1 MSLTASF
8 GTLSSFFVV
17 SEMKSSIHKRQ
28 YHPYIPLAFHLRILP
43 EKLTQQLPRS
53 TKHYWRKKD
62 LQQLTGYELAIEQQS
77 TLNTLSVI
85 ASNKHLLTINK
96 VLIKII
102 ALSRY
107 ISKNIQGIRA
117 GRTPI
122 VNCFIKQV
130 NSISPVM
137 GLRKTLH
144 WCKFSYAQWRRLLNK
159 QLCARSPFQL
169 CRRKHPAQLL
179 NQEINVLTNTC
190 IDPAYAAWPLSSVY
204 HHLVRTGQLYCS
216 LSSFY
221 KYCAKLVS
229 RPSLSLS
236 RRKNHSTGI
245 RAENPLQIL
254 HADITLFRNTDG
266 ALSYI
271 YFIQDNHSRS
281 ILQYAVSDQKKA
293 STLIELIRKV
303 YHQYLLP
310 SSSAFVLLT
319 DGGTENQS
327 VSKHFADTLPPLE
340 HLIAQK
346 DIIFSNAMI
355 EHLNK
360 TIKYRYLYQQP
371 IHNRQHLEKILEQAV
386 LNYNNR
392 PVHILQGLTPLE
404 VLHHHAPDLP
414 NIKENIQKALKNRI
428 NINKAGDCC
437 I

>member
-1 MSLTASF
+1 
-8 GTLSSFFVV
+8 
-17 SEMKSSIHKRQ
+17 MKTSIHKRQ
-28 YHPYIPLAFHLRILP
+28 YHPFIPFAFHLRILP
-43 EKLTQQLPRS
+43 EKATQQVPRS
-53 TKHYWRKKD
+53 TRHYWSKKD
-62 LQQLTGYELAIEQQS
+62 LQQLAGYEFAIQQQDVLHTLA
-77 TLNTLSVI
+77 VI
-85 ASNKHLLTINK
+85 ASNKHLITVNK
-96 VLIKII
+96 ALIKII
-102 ALSRY
+102 AISRY
-107 ISKNIQGIRA
+107 INKNAQSIRS
-117 GRTPI
+117 GRTHI
-122 VNCFIKQV
+122 VNCFINQV
-130 NSISPVM
+130 NRISKVM

-144 WCKFSYAQWRRLLNK
+144 WCKFSYVQWQRLLNK
-159 QLCARSPFQL
+159 KVCTNSPFQL

-179 NQEINVLTNTC
+179 NREIILLTSTC
-190 IDPAYAAWPLSSVY
+190 NDPVYAAWPLSSIY
-204 HHLVRTGQLYCS
+204 HQLIRTGLLYCS

-229 RPSLSLS
+229 RPSLPHS
-236 RRKNHSTGI
+236 RRKNHCQGI

-254 HADITLFRNTDG
+254 HADITLFRTTDG

-271 YFIQDNHSRS
+271 YFIQDNRSRS
-281 ILQYAVSDQKKA
+281 ILQYAVSDQKIA

-303 YHQYLLP
+303 YHQYLAP
-310 SSSAFVLLT
+310 ASSPFVLLT

-327 VSKHFADTLPPLE
+327 VSKHFDNALPTLE

-371 IHNRQHLEKILEQAV
+371 IHNRQHLEKMLEQAV

-404 VLHHHAPDLP
+404 VLKNNAPDLTRT
-414 NIKENIQKALKNRI
+414 KENIHIAVRKRI

-437 I
+437 L

>member
-1 MSLTASF
+1 MRL
-8 GTLSSFFVV
+8 FVV
-17 SEMKSSIHKRQ
+17 SDMKTSLHKRQ
-28 YHPYIPLAFHLRILP
+28 YHPYIPFAFHLRILP
-43 EKLTQQLPRS
+43 EKAAQQLPRS
-53 TKHYWRKKD
+53 TRHYWRKKD
-62 LQQLTGYELAIEQQS
+62 LQKLAGYEFAIQQQDI
-77 TLNTLSVI
+77 LNTVAVI
-85 ASNKHLLTINK
+85 ASNKHLIAVNK
-96 VLIKII
+96 ALIKMI
-102 ALSRY
+102 AISRY
-107 ISKNIQGIRA
+107 ISKNAQGIRS
-117 GRTPI
+117 GRTHI
-122 VNCFIKQV
+122 VNCFINQV
-130 NSISPVM
+130 NHISKVM

-159 QLCARSPFQL
+159 QLCAKSPFQL

-179 NQEINVLTNTC
+179 NREISVLTGTC
-190 IDPAYAAWPLSSVY
+190 NDPAFAAWPLSSIY

-221 KYCAKLVS
+221 KYCAKLVY
-229 RPSLSLS
+229 RPSLPLS

-254 HADITLFRNTDG
+254 HADITLFRTTDG

-271 YFIQDNHSRS
+271 YFIQDNRSRS
-281 ILQYAVSDQKKA
+281 ILQYAISDQKRA

-310 SSSAFVLLT
+310 FSSPFVLLT

-327 VSKHFADTLPPLE
+327 VSRHFANTLPPLE

-371 IHNRQHLEKILEQAV
+371 IHNQQHLEKKLEQAV

-404 VLHHHAPDLP
+404 VLNNTAPDL
-414 NIKENIQKALKNRI
+414 IHTKENIHKAVRNRI

-437 I
+437 L

>member
-1 MSLTASF
+1 
-8 GTLSSFFVV
+8 
-17 SEMKSSIHKRQ
+17 MKSSIHKRQ
-28 YHPYIPLAFHLRILP
+28 YHPYIPLAFHMRMLP

-53 TKHYWRKKD
+53 TKHYWHKKD
-62 LQQLTGYELAIEQQS
+62 LQQLTGYEFAIEQQD

-85 ASNKHLLTINK
+85 ASNKHLLTVNK

-107 ISKNIQGIRA
+107 ISKNAHGIRS
-117 GRTPI
+117 GRTSI

-159 QLCARSPFQL
+159 QLCTRSPFQL

-179 NQEINVLTNTC
+179 NKEINLLSSTC

-221 KYCAKLVS
+221 KYSAKLVS
-229 RPSLSLS
+229 RPALPKS
-236 RRKNHSTGI
+236 RRKNHCQGI

-254 HADITLFRNTDG
+254 HADITLFRTTDG
-266 ALSYI
+266 AISYI
-271 YFIQDNHSRS
+271 YFIQDNRSRS
-281 ILQYAVSDQKKA
+281 ILQYAVSKQKKA
-293 STLIELIRKV
+293 STLIEMIKNV
-303 YHQYLLP
+303 YHQYLVP
-310 SSSAFVLLT
+310 SSLPFTLLT
-319 DGGTENQS
+319 DGGTENQA
-327 VSKHFADTLPPLE
+327 VKQHFATAVPPLE

-346 DIIFSNAMI
+346 DILFSNAMI

-360 TIKYRYLYQQP
+360 TIKYRYLYQQQ
-371 IHNRQHLEKILEQAV
+371 IQNRQHLEKILKQAV
-386 LNYNNR
+386 HNYNNR
-392 PVHILQGLTPLE
+392 PVHILNGFTPLE
-404 VLHHHAPDLP
+404 VLNNNTPDL
-414 NIKENIQKALKNRI
+414 NHTKENIQKAVRNRI

-437 I
+437 L